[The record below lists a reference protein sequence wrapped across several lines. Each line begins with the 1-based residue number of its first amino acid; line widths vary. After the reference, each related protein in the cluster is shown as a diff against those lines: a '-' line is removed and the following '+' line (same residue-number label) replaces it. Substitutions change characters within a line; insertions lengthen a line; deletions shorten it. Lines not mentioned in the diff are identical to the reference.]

1 MPKYKVLKPFALPD
15 GTTAK
20 AESTVMMTERQA
32 RYLLLSGKLTPDDGE
47 QKNKDKT
54 PAKKEK

>member
-1 MPKYKVLKPFALPD
+1 MQKYKVLKPFALPD

-20 AESTVMMTERQA
+20 TGSTVTMTERQA
-32 RYLLLSGKLTPDDGE
+32 RYLLLSGKLTQDDGE
-47 QKNKDKT
+47 QRIKEKT